1 MNPYLT
7 YQEYL
12 QYSISP
18 NKVAEGNVFDEL
30 LSAAQFKID
39 LQTYGFYFN
48 KDLETDFTT
57 RKTLVKRAV
66 AAMIDYFSYSGGVNA
81 YELQN
86 NSSSVTI
93 GRTTLSNNNSTVN
106 QNSALVNGL
115 PREVYDSLKLSGLLY
130 RGVRTTCL

>member
-18 NKVAEGNVFDEL
+18 NKVQEGEVFNQL

-48 KDLETDFTT
+48 KDLETDFEQ
-57 RKTLVKRAV
+57 RKMLVKRAV
-66 AAMIDYFSYSGGVNA
+66 AAMIDYFDYSGGVNA
-81 YELQN
+81 YEIQN
-86 NSSSVTI
+86 NSASVTI
-93 GRTTLSNNNSTVN
+93 GRTTLSNSNSTAS

-115 PREVYDSLKLSGLLY
+115 PRDVYDALKLSGLLY

>member
-18 NKVAEGNVFDEL
+18 NKVQEGEVFNQL

-48 KDLETDFTT
+48 KDLETDFDQ
-57 RKTLVKRAV
+57 RKMLVKRAV
-66 AAMIDYFSYSGGVNA
+66 AAMIDYFDYSGGVNA
-81 YELQN
+81 YEIQN
-86 NSSSVTI
+86 NSASVTI
-93 GRTTLSNNNSTVN
+93 GRTTLSNSNSTAS

-115 PREVYDSLKLSGLLY
+115 PRDVYDALKLSGLLY

>member
-18 NKVAEGNVFDEL
+18 NKVQEGEVFNQL

-48 KDLETDFTT
+48 KDLETDFEQ
-57 RKTLVKRAV
+57 RKMLVKRAV
-66 AAMIDYFSYSGGVNA
+66 AAMIDYFDYSGGVNA
-81 YELQN
+81 YEIQN
-86 NSSSVTI
+86 NSASVTI
-93 GRTTLSNNNSTVN
+93 GRTTLSNSNSTAS
-106 QNSALVNGL
+106 QNSTLVNGL
-115 PREVYDSLKLSGLLY
+115 PRDVYDALKLSGLLY

>member
-18 NKVAEGNVFDEL
+18 NKVQEGEVFNQL

-48 KDLETDFTT
+48 KDLETDFDQ
-57 RKTLVKRAV
+57 RKMLVKRAV
-66 AAMIDYFSYSGGVNA
+66 AAMIDYFDYSGGVNA
-81 YELQN
+81 YEIQN
-86 NSSSVTI
+86 NSASVTI
-93 GRTTLSNNNSTVN
+93 GRTTLSNSNSTAN

-115 PREVYDSLKLSGLLY
+115 PRDVYDALKLSGLLY